1 MHDVDVGVGVVG
13 LPPLVGGGNAYK
25 PGLPGLS
32 LDFAAAAAA
41 AAAAVRGGGAPIE
54 QDGGV

>member
-32 LDFAAAAAA
+32 LDFAAGA

>member
-41 AAAAVRGGGAPIE
+41 AAAVRGGGAPIE